1 MRSPIKLYLILLIYL
16 LLLLPRW
23 VQAEL
28 LPESDNT
35 QPIHIEAD
43 RIDGHYQ
50 QEIEATGSVRIRRG
64 DQTLSADRVKYY
76 QETEDVEVEGNAL
89 LERPDDTLWGTFLQ
103 MNLQTDIGELHDPR
117 YRLKDGSG
125 RGSGSLLLLEGE
137 NQYRIKKARYT
148 TCPEGNHDWYI
159 LADDLEID
167 NEKKVGT
174 ARHASIRFKDV
185 PILYL
190 PWMNFSFS
198 KERKTGFLSPIMGNT
213 SKSGVEVSVPF
224 YWNLAPNYDAT
235 ITPRLMSRRG
245 LMLNNEFRYIGQALN
260 GRMLFDFLPN
270 DLETKTTRYGLQL
283 NHFQSLGAGW
293 FGMVNYNR
301 VSDHNYFRDLGN
313 NILFTSQTNLLQQA
327 LASYYGGLGRNG
339 MVTFSTLVQQFQTIQ
354 DPRAPIISP
363 YKILPRFTL
372 NAAKSNVYGFD
383 FDFASSFTHFSHPT
397 LPHGLRLTAFPSVSL
412 PLENSFGFIRPRIG
426 LHYTKYDLNMPA
438 FPGANDKHLD
448 RSVPIF
454 SLDSGVVLERDT
466 ALGGENFIQTLEPR
480 VFYTYIPYRNQQLLP
495 NFDSA
500 EMDFSFAQ
508 LFMER
513 RFSGEDRI
521 NDANEITLAVSS
533 RLIHSA
539 TGNERLR
546 FSAGQRIRF
555 SDRRVL
561 LTSPQIT
568 KAGSDFI
575 AELSGNLTQHIKTDA
590 GIQLNQ
596 NNLLV
601 EKIRTGISYNPAP
614 GQIINAGYRFT
625 RNILKQIDLS
635 TQWPIA
641 KRWQGFAAMNY
652 SLRDEKLLAG
662 LLGLEYNACCWSL
675 RLVASRFTTATQ
687 SSSTNIFIQLEL
699 NDLMRI
705 GTNPIRVLQQS
716 IPGYTR
722 TELQ

>member
-1 MRSPIKLYLILLIYL
+1 MRSLIKLYLILLIYL

-28 LPESDNT
+28 LSESDNS

-174 ARHASIRFKDV
+174 VRHASIRFKDV

-260 GRMLFDFLPN
+260 GRMQFDFLPN

-301 VSDHNYFRDLGN
+301 ASDHNYFRDLGN

-438 FPGANDKHLD
+438 SPGANDKHLD

-641 KRWQGFAAMNY
+641 KR
-652 SLRDEKLLAG
+652 
-662 LLGLEYNACCWSL
+662 
-675 RLVASRFTTATQ
+675 
-687 SSSTNIFIQLEL
+687 
-699 NDLMRI
+699 
-705 GTNPIRVLQQS
+705 
-716 IPGYTR
+716 
-722 TELQ
+722 

>member
-1 MRSPIKLYLILLIYL
+1 MSLLSKLHLILYIC
-16 LLLLPRW
+16 LLLLPLRF
-23 VQAEL
+23 VNAEQL
-28 LPESDNT
+28 SGSGES
-35 QPIHIEAD
+35 QPVHIEAD

-50 QEIEATGSVRIRRG
+50 QEIEATGNVRMRRG
-64 DQTLSADRVKYY
+64 DQTLSADHVKYY
-76 QETEDVEVEGNAL
+76 QDTEDVEVKGNAL

-103 MNLQTDIGELHDPR
+103 MNLQTDIGELRDPR
-117 YRLKDGSG
+117 YALKGGNG

-148 TCPEGNHDWYI
+148 TCPEDNHDWYI

-213 SKSGVEVSVPF
+213 SRSGVEVSVPF
-224 YWNLAPNYDAT
+224 YWNIAPNYDAT

-245 LMLNNEFRYIGQALN
+245 VMLDNEFRYIGQGLG
-260 GRMLFDFLPN
+260 GRLQFDYLPN
-270 DLETKTTRYGLQL
+270 DLVTDTTRYGLQF
-283 NHFQSLGAGW
+283 NHSQFLGSGW
-293 FGMVNYNR
+293 FGALNYNR

-313 NILFTSQTNLLQQA
+313 NILFTSQVNLLQQA
-327 LASYYGGLGRNG
+327 TASYFSELGRNG
-339 MVTFSTLVQQFQTIQ
+339 MLTFSTLMQQFQTVQ

-363 YKILPRFTL
+363 FKILPRFTL
-372 NAAKSNVYGFD
+372 NAVKSNVYGLD
-383 FDFASSFTHFSHPT
+383 FDLASSFTHFSHPT
-397 LPHGLRLTAFPSVSL
+397 LPHGLRFTAFPSVAL
-412 PLENSFGFIRPRIG
+412 PLENSFGFIRPRVG
-426 LHYTKYDLNMPA
+426 LHYTKYDLNTPA
-438 FPGANDKHLD
+438 FPGTNDKHLD

-454 SLDSGVVLERDT
+454 SLDSGVVLERDMT
-466 ALGGENFIQTLEPR
+466 LGGGNFIQTLEPR
-480 VFYTYIPYRNQQLLP
+480 VFYTYIPYREQRLLP

-508 LFMER
+508 LFMEK

-521 NDANEITLAVSS
+521 NDANEITLAMSS

-546 FSAGQRIRF
+546 FSVGQRIRF

-561 LTSPQIT
+561 LTSPQVT
-568 KAGSDFI
+568 RAGSDFI
-575 AELSGNLTQHIKTDA
+575 AELSGSLAQHVKTDA

-596 NNLLV
+596 NNLLI

-614 GQIINAGYRFT
+614 GQVINAGYRFT
-625 RNILKQIDLS
+625 RDVLEQVDLS
-635 TQWPIA
+635 TQWPFL
-641 KRWQGFAAMNY
+641 KRWQGFAAINY
-652 SLRDEKLLAG
+652 SLKNDKLLAG

-687 SSSTNIFIQLEL
+687 KTSTNIFVQLEL

-716 IPGYTR
+716 IPGYVR
-722 TELQ
+722 TDLQ

>member
-1 MRSPIKLYLILLIYL
+1 MRSLIKLYLILLIYL

-28 LPESDNT
+28 LSESDNS

-174 ARHASIRFKDV
+174 VRHASIRFKDV

-260 GRMLFDFLPN
+260 GRMQFDFLPN

-301 VSDHNYFRDLGN
+301 ASDHNYFRDLGN

-438 FPGANDKHLD
+438 SPGANDKHLD

>member
-1 MRSPIKLYLILLIYL
+1 MRSLIKLYLILLIYL

-28 LPESDNT
+28 LSESDNS

-245 LMLNNEFRYIGQALN
+245 LMLNNEFRYVGQALN
-260 GRMLFDFLPN
+260 GRMQFDFLPN

-283 NHFQSLGAGW
+283 NHFQSLGASW

-438 FPGANDKHLD
+438 SPGANDKHLD

-705 GTNPIRVLQQS
+705 GTNPIRILQQS